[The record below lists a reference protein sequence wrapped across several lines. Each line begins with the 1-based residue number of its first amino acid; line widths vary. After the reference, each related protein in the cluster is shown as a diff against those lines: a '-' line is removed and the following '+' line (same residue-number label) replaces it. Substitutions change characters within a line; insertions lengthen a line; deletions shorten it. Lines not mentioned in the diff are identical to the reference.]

1 MVFAAQSRV
10 MTPLP
15 YAPDSIRLL
24 ANAEEC
30 LARTRESEPME
41 TFILFDDEAGKKLHA
56 APLAAVLRGVRVAVT
71 VDGYGA
77 HGLPPVSGEGK

>member
-15 YAPDSIRLL
+15 YAPASIRLL
-24 ANAEEC
+24 KHAEER

-41 TFILFDDEAGKKLHA
+41 TFILFDDDAGKKLHA
-56 APLAAVLRGVRVAVT
+56 APPAASPRGVHMAVT

-77 HGLPPVSGEGK
+77 HGLPPASAEGK

>member
-1 MVFAAQSRV
+1 

-24 ANAEEC
+24 EKGEQYFPRAFEAI
-30 LARTRESEPME
+30 ARTPESVPME

-56 APLAAVLRGVRVAVT
+56 APLAAARRGVRVAVI
-71 VDGYGA
+71 VDGFGA
-77 HGLPPVSGEGK
+77 HHLPPGPGEGT